1 MDNIIKISVR
11 NLIEFVLRSG
21 DIDNSFMSMNR
32 ALEGTL
38 AHQKVQK
45 SYGLEY
51 KPEVYLK
58 HNIDYDRYQILLEGR
73 ADGVLTLDGKIIID
87 EIKSTTRE
95 LETIEED
102 YNPLHWAQAK
112 CYAFIYSVQNHLDN
126 IGIQLTYFHIETEE
140 TKKFVKDLSLTE
152 LNEFFYDIID
162 KYIKWANLT
171 FEWGEIR
178 DKTIKSLDFPFPK
191 YRKGQRELAVAA
203 YKTIQEGK
211 NIFAQAP
218 TGIGKTMS
226 TLYPSI
232 KSIGEGISSKIFYL
246 TAKTI
251 TREVP
256 LNSME
261 LMMSKGLRAK
271 ALVITAKDKICLNDK
286 VKCNPRDC
294 AYAKGH
300 YDRVNDAIMDI
311 LKNEDLM
318 SREVIISYAKKHNV
332 CPFEFTLDISLW
344 CDVVICD
351 YNYVFDPQVYLK
363 RFFESEGHD
372 YIFLIDEA
380 HNLVDRSREM
390 FSASLNKADFFDL
403 RDIFKDDYAP
413 IYKTMNKL
421 NTIFNKIKKEAD
433 IKDNY
438 YQREEVGELYYPI
451 TKLITQ
457 MEPFLIEK
465 KDHPDYEK
473 VLEFYFG
480 LITFIKISEFFDEH
494 YVTSIENDGR
504 NMVLKLYCVDSSYLL
519 SLALKRGRA
528 AILFSAT
535 LTPLEYH
542 RELLGGNN
550 EDYHIKL
557 SSPFPRANLCLMV
570 NDHIST
576 KYKDRERTYID
587 IVESIEAFIN
597 GKMGNYFIF
606 FPSYAYMKNIYG
618 MLIERNPDKN
628 IVIQESAMTED
639 MREEFLSKF
648 NDEKELIA
656 FAVMGGI
663 FSEGIDLVGEK
674 LIGAIIVG
682 VGMPQICFERDIV
695 KDYFNHIKENGF
707 DYAYVFPGMNKVLQA
722 AGRVIRSEEDRGAIL
737 LIDDRYG
744 TFRYKELFPN
754 EWAHFKRVSGKANM
768 KKILKD
774 FWKEEGFTSHP

>member
-1 MDNIIKISVR
+1 MENIIKISVR

-45 SYGLEY
+45 SYGPEY

-58 HNIDYDRYQILLEGR
+58 HSIDYDKYIILLEGR
-73 ADGVLTLDGKIIID
+73 ADGVLTLEDKILID
-87 EIKSTTRE
+87 EIKSTTRD

-112 CYAFIYSVQNHLDN
+112 CYAFIYSVQNKLDN
-126 IGIQLTYFHIETEE
+126 IGIQLTYFHIELQE
-140 TKKFVKDLSLTE
+140 TKKFIKDFSIIE
-152 LNEFFYDIID
+152 LKEFFYDVID

-178 DKTIKSLDFPFPK
+178 DKTIKTLDFPFPK

-203 YKTIQEGK
+203 YKTIQESK
-211 NIFAQAP
+211 KIFAQAP

-226 TLYPSI
+226 TLFPSI
-232 KSIGEGISSKIFYL
+232 KSIGEGIASKIFYL

-318 SREVIISYAKKHNV
+318 SREVILSYAKKHNV

-363 RFFESEGHD
+363 RFFEAEGQD
-372 YIFLIDEA
+372 YILLIDEA

-390 FSASLNKADFFDL
+390 FSASLNKADFLDL
-403 RDIFKDDYAP
+403 RDIFKEEYAP
-413 IYKTMNKL
+413 IYKSMNKV
-421 NTIFNKIKKEAD
+421 NTIFNKIKKDAD
-433 IKDNY
+433 IKDSY
-438 YQREEVGELYYPI
+438 YQKEDISELYYPV

-465 KDHPDYEK
+465 KEHPDYEK

-480 LITFIKISEFFDEH
+480 LITFIKISEFYDEH

-504 NMVLKLYCVDSSYLL
+504 NMILKQYCVDSSYLL
-519 SLALKRGRA
+519 NLALKRGRA
-528 AILFSAT
+528 AIFFSAT

-542 RELLGGNN
+542 RELLGGNK

-557 SSPFPRANLCLMV
+557 SSPFPKENLCLIV

-576 KYKDRERTYID
+576 RYKDREKTYLN
-587 IVESIEAFIN
+587 IVESIEAFTN
-597 GKMGNYFIF
+597 SKKGNCFIF
-606 FPSYAYMKNIYG
+606 FPSYAYMKNIYE
-618 MLIERNPDKN
+618 MLIQRNPTQN
-628 IVIQESAMTED
+628 IVMQESAMTETQ
-639 MREEFLSKF
+639 REEFLSRF
-648 NDEKELIA
+648 NDEEDLIA

-674 LIGAIIVG
+674 LIGAVIVG
-682 VGMPQICFERDIV
+682 VGMPQICFERDII
-695 KDYFNHIKENGF
+695 KDYFNHNNENGF

-754 EWAHFKRVSGKANM
+754 EWTHFKRVLGKTNM
-768 KKILKD
+768 EKILKD
-774 FWKEEGFTSHP
+774 FWE